1 MVSSVEA
8 TYQPLEIEA
17 ENFDEEEEGPEAW
30 RQHQRHPEYPRLTS
44 VDAVLRVPLDRGILS
59 QLSVIFHL
67 IEYLSPTLLHQLRT
81 HINSNE
87 TN

>member
-1 MVSSVEA
+1 MSSVEA

-67 IEYLSPTLLHQLRT
+67 VAYLSQTLLHQFRT
-81 HINSNE
+81 PIDSN
-87 TN
+87 